1 MHLKVE
7 RGNGR
12 GRRMSFEAFHVLLPA
27 LPLCSSSLLL
37 LLVIGLRFSSCIP
50 PLFFTG
56 DLLNA
61 LVHMP
66 FAIAPPLIVGL
77 GVRIILEKLVLRSP
91 PSLLNS
97 ILTGAWQGIL
107 FYHALVQYPPELP
120 VVVGAGVGL
129 KLFLD
134 LFVWHEDT
142 SRCVSSVLGIALGI
156 LGLDLVSRSFDEAA
170 LPPPEGSVPRRRS
183 SSPRAR
189 RGEGRESVVR
199 FRHKED
205 VDRYGSSSRRLR
217 HKDSLENSIIT
228 APSLDVSLPSISEVT
243 DSTRARS
250 AAAANPLQK
259 EIADLRTR
267 ASLADTE
274 RRRFR
279 EEKKWA
285 ESQGNKARAEQMKWN
300 IKRYTALM
308 ESFNREADLKVIE
321 GERALLDGHHTR
333 R

>member
-1 MHLKVE
+1 M
-7 RGNGR
+7 G
-12 GRRMSFEAFHVLLPA
+12 
-27 LPLCSSSLLL
+27 
-37 LLVIGLRFSSCIP
+37 
-50 PLFFTG
+50 
-56 DLLNA
+56 
-61 LVHMP
+61 

-77 GVRIILEKLVLRSP
+77 GVRIILEKLVLHSP

-107 FYHALVQYPPELP
+107 FYHALVQYPPELATA
-120 VVVGAGVGL
+120 VAGGIGV

-134 LFVWHEDT
+134 LFVWGEEAG
-142 SRCVSSVLGIALGI
+142 RCVASVLGIALGM
-156 LGLDLVSRSFDEAA
+156 LGLDLLSRSFDEAA
-170 LPPPEGSVPRRRS
+170 LPPPEGSSRRRAASPRSPRRDT
-183 SSPRAR
+183 
-189 RGEGRESVVR
+189 RESVVR

-205 VDRYGSSSRRLR
+205 LDHDRGYGSSSRRLR

-228 APSLDVSLPSISEVT
+228 TPSMNMSLPSISEVT

-250 AAAANPLQK
+250 AAGGNPIQK

-285 ESQGNKARAEQMKWN
+285 ESQGNQARVEQMKWN

-308 ESFNREADLKVIE
+308 ESFNREADLKVVEASRSREQEKENREVGASTVGPVYILPP
-321 GERALLDGHHTR
+321 R
-333 R
+333 